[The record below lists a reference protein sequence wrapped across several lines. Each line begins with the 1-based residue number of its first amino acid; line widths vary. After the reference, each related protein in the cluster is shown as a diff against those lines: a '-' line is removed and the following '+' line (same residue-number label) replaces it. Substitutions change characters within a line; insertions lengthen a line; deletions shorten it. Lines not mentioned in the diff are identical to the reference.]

1 MKRALGIFSLLLLSF
16 PATALADDAAAQR
29 HFEAGQVAFV
39 KRHYEEAANEFEAAH
54 AESPHP
60 AALFNAGV
68 AWSQAG
74 KAAHAANCLSTAL
87 AGEGLSTEQTTDA
100 KKRLAAATPSLAK
113 IKVTAPRG
121 SVVRLDDHCP
131 ASPPVELFA
140 EEGDHVVSVVLR
152 DGKRLTRQVTAPA
165 AGGSR
170 SIDIRPEEKVAP
182 PVTPP
187 SPPPQEAEPWLN
199 GRRIAGFAVLGGSV
213 ALGAAALGVGVTGL
227 GKRDD
232 FVDGGRV
239 DQDLHDDAL
248 FLRDTANVLWGVSAG
263 ALVVGTLLVALP
275 SMGNDEEKPTALQVR
290 VGAGSAM
297 LSGAW

>member
-1 MKRALGIFSLLLLSF
+1 MKRALGLVGLLMSF

-39 KRHYEEAANEFEAAH
+39 KRAYEDAAKEFEAAY

-68 AWSQAG
+68 AWAQAG
-74 KAAHAANCLSTAL
+74 KGAHAANCLSVAL
-87 AGEGLSTEQTTDA
+87 AGEGLSTEQITDA
-100 KKRLAAATPSLAK
+100 KKRLAAASPSLAK
-113 IKVTAPRG
+113 IKVTAPTG
-121 SVVRLDDHCP
+121 AIVRLDEHCP
-131 ASPPVELFA
+131 AAAPVELFA
-140 EEGDHVVSVVLR
+140 EEGSHVVSVELR
-152 DGKRLTRQVTAPA
+152 DGKRLTREVTAPA
-165 AGGSR
+165 AGASR

-182 PVTPP
+182 P
-187 SPPPQEAEPWLN
+187 PPPPDPEPWLN
-199 GRRIAGFAVLGGSV
+199 GRRIAGFVTLGGSV

-239 DQDLHDDAL
+239 DQELHDDAL
-248 FLRDTANVLWGVSAG
+248 FFRDTANVLWGVSAG

-275 SMGNDEEKPTALQVR
+275 SMDDDEKKPTALR
-290 VGAGSAM
+290 VHLGAGGAS